1 MRNETKDRGRRF
13 LRLLV
18 RLLNRGAVSPSAVT
32 WSALPLSII
41 AGILFAVGSFV
52 WGGVAA
58 MLVGLCDT
66 VDGELSRMSGRTSV
80 SGAILDSTV
89 DRLSEGI
96 ILTGIALYY
105 QKANGAYSVL
115 AMVAMLFSLL
125 VSYVRARAE
134 GAGRQCQ
141 VGFFER
147 PIRVIILVFSAIVFG
162 RRLMPLGLGV
172 IAVGSLATFIRRLIH
187 VLKTQY

>member
-1 MRNETKDRGRRF
+1 
-13 LRLLV
+13 
-18 RLLNRGAVSPSAVT
+18 
-32 WSALPLSII
+32 
-41 AGILFAVGSFV
+41 
-52 WGGVAA
+52 

-105 QKANGAYSVL
+105 QRANGAYSAL
-115 AMVAMLFSLL
+115 AIIAMLFSLL

-147 PIRVIILVFSAIVFG
+147 PIRVIILVFSAIVLG
-162 RRLMPLGLGV
+162 RRLLPFGLGV
-172 IAVGSLATFIRRLIH
+172 IAVGSLATFIHRLLH
-187 VLKTQY
+187 VLKPQSK

>member
-13 LRLLV
+13 LRPLV
-18 RLLNRGAVSPSAVT
+18 RLLNRWAISPSAVT
-32 WSALPLSII
+32 WSALPLSIV
-41 AGILFAVGSFV
+41 AGILFAMGNFV

-105 QKANGAYSVL
+105 QKVNGLYLVL
-115 AMVAMLFSLL
+115 AMIAMLFSLL

-147 PIRVIILVFSAIVFG
+147 PIRVIILVFSAIVLG
-162 RRLMPLGLGV
+162 RRLLPIGLGV
-172 IAVGSLATFIRRLIH
+172 IAVGSLVTFIHRLIH
-187 VLKTQY
+187 VLKPQS

>member
-1 MRNETKDRGRRF
+1 
-13 LRLLV
+13 
-18 RLLNRGAVSPSAVT
+18 
-32 WSALPLSII
+32 
-41 AGILFAVGSFV
+41 
-52 WGGVAA
+52 

-66 VDGELSRMSGRTSV
+66 IDGELSRMSGKTSI

-105 QKANGAYSVL
+105 QKVNGVYSVL
-115 AMVAMLFSLL
+115 AMIAMLFSLL

-134 GAGRQCQ
+134 GAGRECQ

-147 PIRVIILVFSAIVFG
+147 PIRVIILVFSAIVLG
-162 RRLMPLGLGV
+162 RRLLPIGLGV
-172 IAVGSLATFIRRLIH
+172 IAVGSLATFIQRLVY
-187 VLKTQY
+187 VLKAPSK

>member
-13 LRLLV
+13 LRPLV
-18 RLLNRGAVSPSAVT
+18 KLLNRWAISPSAVT
-32 WSALPLSII
+32 WSALPLSIV
-41 AGILFAVGSFV
+41 AGILFAMGNFV

-105 QKANGAYSVL
+105 QKVNGVYSVL
-115 AMVAMLFSLL
+115 AMIAMLFSLL

-147 PIRVIILVFSAIVFG
+147 PIRVIILVFSAIVLG
-162 RRLMPLGLGV
+162 RRLLPLGLGV
-172 IAVGSLATFIRRLIH
+172 IAVGSLVTFIHRLVH
-187 VLKTQY
+187 VLKSQS

>member
-1 MRNETKDRGRRF
+1 M
-13 LRLLV
+13 
-18 RLLNRGAVSPSAVT
+18 
-32 WSALPLSII
+32 SIV
-41 AGILFAVGSFV
+41 AGILFAMGNFV

-105 QKANGAYSVL
+105 QKVNGVYSVL
-115 AMVAMLFSLL
+115 AMITMLFSLL

-147 PIRVIILVFSAIVFG
+147 PIRVIILVFSAIVLG
-162 RRLMPLGLGV
+162 RRLLPLGLGV
-172 IAVGSLATFIRRLIH
+172 IAVGSLVTFIHRLVH
-187 VLKTQY
+187 VLKSQS